1 MSFSKSDFIDILAE
15 ELSEISEQNID
26 KLEAI
31 LEKLLDQLR
40 ELDLSIDYMASTLT
54 GDDPLSLGVSQ
65 SALGRLT
72 RAKQARVRTQETK
85 LKLQDIIKEVISE
98 QDVPQQIE
106 IAVEADADLE
116 ELLSAMAE
124 RLRELESE
132 MEKVKSDYSAASSR
146 MNQII
151 GQQK

>member
-1 MSFSKSDFIDILAE
+1 MSFSKSDFIDILVE
-15 ELSEISEQNID
+15 ELSEISEQNTD

-106 IAVEADADLE
+106 KAVESDADLE

-146 MNQII
+146 MSQII

>member
-1 MSFSKSDFIDILAE
+1 MSFSKSDFIDILVE

-106 IAVEADADLE
+106 KAVESDADLE

-124 RLRELESE
+124 RLRDLESE
-132 MEKVKSDYSAASSR
+132 IEKVKSDYSAASSR
-146 MNQII
+146 MSQII

>member
-1 MSFSKSDFIDILAE
+1 MSKIK
-15 ELSEISEQNID
+15 NIV
-26 KLEAI
+26 ESWRGYI
-31 LEKLLDQLR
+31 N
-40 ELDLSIDYMASTLT
+40 
-54 GDDPLSLGVSQ
+54 
-65 SALGRLT
+65 
-72 RAKQARVRTQETK
+72 
-85 LKLQDIIKEVISE
+85 E

-106 IAVEADADLE
+106 KAVESDEDLE
-116 ELLSAMAE
+116 QLISAMAE

>member
-1 MSFSKSDFIDILAE
+1 MSFSKSDFIDILVE

-40 ELDLSIDYMASTLT
+40 ELDLSIDYMASALT
-54 GDDPLSLGVSQ
+54 GDDPFSLGVAQ

-106 IAVEADADLE
+106 KAVESDADLE

-146 MNQII
+146 MSQII

>member
-106 IAVEADADLE
+106 KAVESDADLE